1 MKCLIYILL
10 FISLSSCF
18 ESKFQKEIID
28 LSSQIN
34 KIDSLNTELASMN
47 FTIGEE
53 AYKSNKY
60 ALCSSPKFEDCYV
73 SDYKKAIERLY
84 FEAVYKRKKDS
95 VNLLLHEFN
104 YQFEYLSKPKKGE
117 EIKNENIVNLHY
129 LINEFV
135 TETNNPTADEFL
147 DYKSKINS
155 LKQNI
160 NTLKADLKN

>member
-1 MKCLIYILL
+1 MKDLVYLLIISILL
-10 FISLSSCF
+10 SCS
-18 ESKFQKEIID
+18 ESKLNKDIQE
-28 LSSQIN
+28 LLPQIN

-60 ALCSSPKFEDCYV
+60 ALCNSPKFEDCYV
-73 SDYKKAIERLY
+73 SDYKKAIEKLH

-95 VNLLLHEFN
+95 INLLLHEFN
-104 YQFEYLSKPKKGE
+104 YQFEYLSKPKKNE

-129 LINEFV
+129 LINEFI